1 LFDRA
6 VLDNTGIKGVF
17 DFDIPVYL
25 GEPPSFF
32 AAVQQLG
39 LKLEPST
46 APMELLVVDHAEKVA
61 E

>member
-1 LFDRA
+1 MDK
-6 VLDNTGIKGVF
+6 TGMKGVF

-25 GEPPSFF
+25 GEPHSFF

-39 LKLEPST
+39 LKLEPNK
-46 APMELLVVDHAEKVA
+46 APIELLVVDHAEQVA